1 METHLVSL
9 LLAFLLGLVSAAA
22 QDKYL
27 AWRHHSGKKTKKLKR
42 IGEKGQDPPP

>member
-9 LLAFLLGLVSAAA
+9 LPAFLLGLVSAAA

-27 AWRHHSGKKTKKLKR
+27 AWRHRSEEKKKKKNLK
-42 IGEKGQDPPP
+42 E